1 MNVDIKSKLK
11 QNWMT
16 RKGESDLINPQSL
29 CFKSAHIYKISE
41 KEKNEKIRKVI
52 III

>member
-29 CFKSAHIYKISE
+29 CFKGAHIYKISE
-41 KEKNEKIRKVI
+41 KENEEIRKVI

>member
-1 MNVDIKSKLK
+1 
-11 QNWMT
+11 MT

-41 KEKNEKIRKVI
+41 KKRKDKKSNNNNI
-52 III
+52 TFGG